1 MEWATYLEHVRSDS
15 ARISEVALL
24 GLDADVPYCPG
35 WTVRDL
41 VQHVGT
47 VYTHKSMII
56 EEGWTERQDRPI
68 SPPNDGLIE
77 WFDDSA
83 AHLLDVL
90 TAHEPSEPVWT
101 WVEADQTV
109 GFWYRRMAHETLIHR
124 IDAEQAHG
132 LVSEIDDEL
141 ATDGIDEILNVMMA
155 GAPPWAT
162 LELGHRSARF
172 EIPGR
177 SWTVRFGS
185 FSGISPN
192 TEITYT
198 DEPTLE
204 LVESDGEFQT
214 VVSGSAAA
222 LDRWLWGRASLGALT
237 IQGDRSLAADVRSI
251 AREAT
256 Q

>member
-24 GLDADVPYCPG
+24 GLDADVPCCPG

-141 ATDGIDEILNVMMA
+141 AIDGVDERERGSAMATYTGFFDIA
-155 GAPPWAT
+155 GAVVGPSIG
-162 LELGHRSARF
+162 L
-172 EIPGR
+172 I
-177 SWTVRFGS
+177 
-185 FSGISPN
+185 
-192 TEITYT
+192 
-198 DEPTLE
+198 
-204 LVESDGEFQT
+204 
-214 VVSGSAAA
+214 VSGTSYRVAFLFAGAMSVAAIFVMQLIVAPQHAARQRAAA
-222 LDRWLWGRASLGALT
+222 
-237 IQGDRSLAADVRSI
+237 
-251 AREAT
+251 AT
-256 Q
+256 